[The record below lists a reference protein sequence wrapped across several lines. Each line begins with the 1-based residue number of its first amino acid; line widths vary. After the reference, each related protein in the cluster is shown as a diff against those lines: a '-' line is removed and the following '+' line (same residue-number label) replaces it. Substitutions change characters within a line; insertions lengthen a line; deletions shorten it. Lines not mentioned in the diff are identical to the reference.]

1 MMTPVERH
9 AARARAV
16 AEAVDRIRQ
25 IETRDGV
32 HRDSL
37 AAMKAVL
44 IELAGRTEL
53 FPIEDFPPPGPEI
66 ARNNALYRL
75 SEDPDHR
82 YALYAQVSRGG
93 TDTPAHNHTTWAV
106 IVGLQGEELN
116 RLYDHDGKG
125 GVKERETFMVT
136 RGTGIAFMPDD
147 LHSIHMVPEKP
158 VLNFHMYGLAL
169 EQLTERRYY
178 KPATHD
184 WAHFPASAGI
194 RDLPQPA

>member
-1 MMTPVERH
+1 MNATARQEQRTQAIQSTVARIRAIEAEQGMTPASLERIKQTLLEL
-9 AARARAV
+9 AARQV
-16 AEAVDRIRQ
+16 
-25 IETRDGV
+25 
-32 HRDSL
+32 
-37 AAMKAVL
+37 
-44 IELAGRTEL
+44 L
-53 FPIEDFPPPGPEI
+53 FPLSDFPLPAPGAE
-66 ARNNALYRL
+66 RNNALYRL

>member
-1 MMTPVERH
+1 MNATARQEQRTQAIQSTVARIRAIEAEQGMTPASLERIKQTLLEL
-9 AARARAV
+9 AARQ
-16 AEAVDRIRQ
+16 D
-25 IETRDGV
+25 
-32 HRDSL
+32 
-37 AAMKAVL
+37 
-44 IELAGRTEL
+44 L
-53 FPIEDFPPPGPEI
+53 FPLSDFPLPAPGAE
-66 ARNNALYRL
+66 RNNALYRL